1 MSEPEVHG
9 AAGTA
14 PASHRGAAPP
24 GPIGEEQATRKAG
37 TAQAARGRAG
47 EFRGFGTGW
56 ALLISVAGGLALFA
70 AFPPFGVWPLAV
82 LGPALLVVALA
93 GRSLR
98 GSFLCGLVFGLALFT
113 PLLSWLVN
121 EAWYVWFA
129 LSLALAVIFAVLAI
143 AQRLLLRLPFWPA
156 AVAGWWVVAEGIR
169 DRWPYAFPWGRLA
182 MSQSVAPDV
191 RWVAVGGAP
200 LLTFL
205 IALTGAM
212 IARAVL
218 LCYLG
223 GSDPPQT
230 PPAHG
235 GATRPPVPPRGGA
248 TRPPVP
254 AGEGLPAPVSVRGGT
269 VRPSRSPW
277 PALAAVVTAGL
288 VLAGG
293 LLPVDPTG
301 GAPTAQVAA
310 IQGNVPRARNLPQL
324 LNDSEVT
331 QNHAAVTLKLAAEV
345 KAGRLPAP
353 GLVVWPENSTD
364 LDPRQDPALY
374 AELAAVTAAVGQPIL
389 VGEVL
394 QNPQRNA
401 GQLWVPGRGPTTFYV
416 KRQLVPF
423 GEYIPFRGL
432 ISSFSSLPSL
442 QPVDFTPGHQAVV
455 FDVGKI
461 RLGDVICYEVGFD
474 NLVRSEVTAG
484 ANLLAVQSN
493 DADFEIDGQL
503 GETEQQTAMARIR
516 AIESDRAVVYASTTG
531 ESTII
536 APDGR
541 LIAHSGIWRQAILDA
556 RVPLVSYR
564 TLADRV
570 GAWPEYVII
579 MLTVLALGWAVL
591 LGFRSRR
598 AGPGEDGLNP

>member
-1 MSEPEVHG
+1 MPAGLRLESGPE
-9 AAGTA
+9 
-14 PASHRGAAPP
+14 ASGKIPP
-24 GPIGEEQATRKAG
+24 
-37 TAQAARGRAG
+37 GRAG
-47 EFRGFGTGW
+47 DFGGFGTRW
-56 ALLISVAGGLALFA
+56 ALLISVAGGLALYA
-70 AFPPFGVWPLAV
+70 SFPPVGVWPLAV
-82 LGPALLVVALA
+82 LGPALLVIALT

-98 GSFLCGLVFGLALFT
+98 ASFGCGLAFGLALFV
-113 PLLSWLVN
+113 PLLSWLAN
-121 EAWYVWFA
+121 EAWYVWIA
-129 LSLALAVIFAVLAI
+129 LAGALAVIFAVLAI
-143 AQRLLLRLPFWPA
+143 GQRLLLRLPYWPA
-156 AVAGWWVVAEGIR
+156 AVAGWWVCVEAVR

-200 LLTFL
+200 LLSFL
-205 IALTGAM
+205 VALTGAM

-218 LCYLG
+218 AQLA
-223 GSDPPQT
+223 P
-230 PPAHG
+230 
-235 GATRPPVPPRGGA
+235 
-248 TRPPVP
+248 
-254 AGEGLPAPVSVRGGT
+254 GLPGSWR
-269 VRPSRSPW
+269 SRKSW
-277 PALAAVVTAGL
+277 GPALAAVVTAGL

-301 GAPTAQVAA
+301 GAPTVPVAA

-331 QNHAAVTLKLAAEV
+331 QNHAAATLKLAAEV

-353 GLVVWPENSTD
+353 GLVIWPENSTD
-364 LDPRQDPALY
+364 LDPRQDPAIY
-374 AELAAVTAAVGQPIL
+374 AELAAAVAAVGQPIL

-394 QNPQRNA
+394 QDPQRNV

-416 KRQLVPF
+416 KRELVPF

-536 APDGR
+536 APDGT
-541 LIAHSGIWRQAILDA
+541 LIAHSGVWQQAILDA

-579 MLTVLALGWAVL
+579 MLTVLALGWAVV
-591 LGFRSRR
+591 RSRSGR
-598 AGPGEDGLNP
+598 GRGRPEIA

>member
-1 MSEPEVHG
+1 MP
-9 AAGTA
+9 
-14 PASHRGAAPP
+14 APP
-24 GPIGEEQATRKAG
+24 P
-37 TAQAARGRAG
+37 QAARPAALRLESGPEASGKIPPGRAG
-47 EFRGFGTGW
+47 DFGGFGTRW
-56 ALLISVAGGLALFA
+56 ALLISVAGGLALYA
-70 AFPPFGVWPLAV
+70 AFPPVGVWPLAV
-82 LGPALLVVALA
+82 LGPALLVIALT

-98 GSFLCGLVFGLALFT
+98 ASFGCGLAFGLALFV
-113 PLLSWLVN
+113 PLLSWLAN

-129 LSLALAVIFAVLAI
+129 LAGALAVIFAVLAI
-143 AQRLLLRLPFWPA
+143 GQRLLLRLPYWPA
-156 AVAGWWVVAEGIR
+156 AVAGWWVCVEAVR

-200 LLTFL
+200 LLSFL

-212 IARAVL
+212 IARAL
-218 LCYLG
+218 LAQLA
-223 GSDPPQT
+223 P
-230 PPAHG
+230 
-235 GATRPPVPPRGGA
+235 
-248 TRPPVP
+248 
-254 AGEGLPAPVSVRGGT
+254 GLPGSWR
-269 VRPSRSPW
+269 SRKSW
-277 PALAAVVTAGL
+277 GPALAAVVTAGL

-301 GAPTAQVAA
+301 GAPTVPVAA

-331 QNHAAVTLKLAAEV
+331 QNHVAATLKLAAEV

-353 GLVVWPENSTD
+353 GLVIWPENSTD
-364 LDPRQDPALY
+364 LDPRQNPDIY
-374 AELAAVTAAVGQPIL
+374 DELAAAVAAVGHPVL

-394 QNPQRNA
+394 QNPQRNV

-416 KRQLVPF
+416 KRELVPF
-423 GEYIPFRGL
+423 GEYIPFRGI

-442 QPVDFTPGHQAVV
+442 QPVDFTPGRQAVV

-461 RLGDVICYEVGFD
+461 RLGDVICYEVAFD

-536 APDGR
+536 APDGT
-541 LIAHSGIWRQAILDA
+541 LIAHSGVWQQAILDA
-556 RVPLVSYR
+556 PVPLVSYR

-579 MLTVLALGWAVL
+579 MLTVLALGWAVV
-591 LGFRSRR
+591 RSRSGR
-598 AGPGEDGLNP
+598 RRSRPEIA

>member
-1 MSEPEVHG
+1 MPPRTQER
-9 AAGTA
+9 GT
-14 PASHRGAAPP
+14 SDEGPP
-24 GPIGEEQATRKAG
+24 P
-37 TAQAARGRAG
+37 QAARPARRRLESGPEASGTTEPGRATDSC
-47 EFRGFGTGW
+47 GFGTWW
-56 ALLISVAGGLALFA
+56 ALLISVAGGLVLYAS
-70 AFPPFGVWPLAV
+70 FPPVGAWPLAV

-98 GSFLCGLVFGLALFT
+98 GSFLCGLAFGLALFV

-121 EAWYVWFA
+121 EAWYAWFA
-129 LSLALAVIFAVLAI
+129 LSVALSLIFAVLAI
-143 AQRLLLRLPFWPA
+143 GQRLLLRLPFWPV
-156 AVAGWWVVAEGIR
+156 AVAGWWVAAEGVR

-182 MSQSVAPDV
+182 MSQAVAPDV

-212 IARAVL
+212 IARAFL
-218 LCYLG
+218 AALAAR
-223 GSDPPQT
+223 T
-230 PPAHG
+230 W
-235 GATRPPVPPRGGA
+235 RPVG
-248 TRPPVP
+248 
-254 AGEGLPAPVSVRGGT
+254 
-269 VRPSRSPW
+269 
-277 PALAAVVTAGL
+277 PALAAVVTAGV

-331 QNHAAVTLKLAAEV
+331 QNHVAATLKLAAEV
-345 KAGRLPAP
+345 KAGKLPAP
-353 GLVVWPENSTD
+353 SLVVWPENSTSQ
-364 LDPRQDPALY
+364 DPRQNPAVY
-374 AELAAVTAAVGQPIL
+374 AELAATVAAVGQPIL

-394 QNPQRNA
+394 QDPQRNV
-401 GQLWVPGRGPTTFYV
+401 GQLWVPGRGPTTAYV

-423 GEYIPFRGL
+423 GEYIPFRGI

-455 FDVGKI
+455 FDVGQI

-503 GETEQQTAMARIR
+503 GETQQQTAMARIR

-536 APDGR
+536 APDGG
-541 LIAHSGIWRQAILDA
+541 LIAHSGVWQQAILDA

-579 MLTVLALGWAVL
+579 MLTVLALAWAAAA
-591 LGFRSRR
+591 GFRSRR
-598 AGPGEDGLNP
+598 GVPGRPR